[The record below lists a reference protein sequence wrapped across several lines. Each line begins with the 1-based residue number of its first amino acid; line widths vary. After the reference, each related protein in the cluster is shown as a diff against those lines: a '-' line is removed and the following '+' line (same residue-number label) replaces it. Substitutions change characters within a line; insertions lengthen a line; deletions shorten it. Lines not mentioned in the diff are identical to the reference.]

1 MKLLLIEDDEN
12 VAEVLADAFAVDG
25 HETAIAH
32 TGEDGLALLARERP
46 DAVVLDVRLPT
57 LNGVGV
63 LRKIRSTD
71 PNLPVIIMDRL
82 ARNRFPG
89 NVRELENLIK
99 RMIVLDDPFLTR
111 IPLPDSPAEA
121 THASAPLEPVPEPSL
136 REIGRRASQAAEREA
151 IAKMLEQTGW
161 NRVRAARALRISYR
175 ALLYKIKQAGLNGE
189 RSAVRSAP

>member
-32 TGEDGLALLARERP
+32 TGEDGLALLERERP

-71 PNLPVIIMDRL
+71 PNLPVIIMTGLATQGELAEIRRLGVTEIVEKPEVLKHFGDAL
-82 ARNRFPG
+82 ARIAR
-89 NVRELENLIK
+89 RDK
-99 RMIVLDDPFLTR
+99 AQD
-111 IPLPDSPAEA
+111 A
-121 THASAPLEPVPEPSL
+121 T
-136 REIGRRASQAAEREA
+136 
-151 IAKMLEQTGW
+151 
-161 NRVRAARALRISYR
+161 
-175 ALLYKIKQAGLNGE
+175 
-189 RSAVRSAP
+189 